1 MNASDLSKN
10 SKWTSYLMY
19 LAERRVEELGL
30 SDEQTE
36 FLLADWPEGNEH
48 LSWLI
53 LAPIEDILDWG
64 EMAGWG
70 REDA

>member
-1 MNASDLSKN
+1 MATSNRDL
-10 SKWTSYLMY
+10 TSYLMY
-19 LAERRVEELGL
+19 LATRRIEELGL
-30 SDEQTE
+30 SDEQTQ

-64 EMAGWG
+64 ETANWG